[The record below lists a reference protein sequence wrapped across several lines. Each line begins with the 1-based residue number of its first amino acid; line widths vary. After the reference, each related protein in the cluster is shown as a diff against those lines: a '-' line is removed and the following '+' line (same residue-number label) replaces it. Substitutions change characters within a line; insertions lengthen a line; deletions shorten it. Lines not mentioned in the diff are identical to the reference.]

1 MDNKIFCLETEW
13 EQSVYDLTHDT
24 QAKPLLEFLKS
35 SNNIDFIY
43 IYMIFYKALANM
55 IIKAGKFKSAG
66 WVTRLET

>member
-35 SNNIDFIY
+35 SNNIDFI
-43 IYMIFYKALANM
+43 FRKVA
-55 IIKAGKFKSAG
+55 
-66 WVTRLET
+66 T